1 MIRIGFATLAATF
14 IVGCAGIESES
25 AFAAPQTDIAGV
37 TSAAPPAR
45 APATALMYELMAGEI
60 AGHYGDLEGSVT
72 HYLKALRLSDDPRV
86 AERAASIALYAE
98 DQGNAL
104 EAAERWVKLAP
115 ADPEAHQTLGVLH
128 VRNGQPEAAMPHLE
142 YLIEHA
148 PGPPG
153 NGFMLI
159 GASLSQEEN
168 TDAALAT
175 MRMLVGRHANEP
187 LAHYTYAN
195 LALGAAH
202 YEDAASAAE
211 RALAIDSDLTEA
223 RVVRARALLASGK
236 TGEAAVGMREAV
248 QAAPEKDD
256 LRLAYAKMLVQIE
269 RFDEARAQFGILLE
283 KRPQDPEL
291 LYTLGL
297 LDLQDRNYAEAG
309 QYFQRLNSSGQR
321 ISEARY
327 YLGRVAQEQKRLDD
341 AIEWYGQV
349 EAGQYRIDAQAR
361 TAAIFGQRGNLD
373 QGRDYLHRARL
384 EESEPVNVVQL
395 YLAEG
400 QLLREAG
407 RYQAGMKLFGNAL
420 EQHPGNSDLL
430 YARALMAEE
439 IGRVDR
445 LEADLRAI
453 LRADPDN
460 ATALN
465 ALGFTLADHNERV
478 REALGYIERAYA
490 ARPDDPAVI
499 DSMGWVHFRLGNYGQ
514 AEQYLRRAFKLLPDS
529 EIAGHLSEL
538 MWTQGQKEEARSVL
552 REALAREPQHE
563 YLLELRDRY
572 AD

>member
-1 MIRIGFATLAATF
+1 MVRIGFATLAATF
-14 IVGCAGIESES
+14 IAGCAGIESDR
-25 AFAAPQTDIAGV
+25 ALAAPQTDIAGV
-37 TSAAPPAR
+37 TSVASSAR
-45 APATALMYELMAGEI
+45 APASDLMYELMAGEI
-60 AGHYGDLEGSVT
+60 AGHYGDLESSVT
-72 HYLKALRLSDDPRV
+72 HYLEALRLSDDPRV
-86 AERAASIALYAE
+86 AERAASIALYAQ
-98 DQGNAL
+98 DQANAL
-104 EAAERWVKLAP
+104 TAAERWVKLTP
-115 ADPEAHQTLGVLH
+115 ADPEARQTLGVLN
-128 VRNGQPEAAMPHLE
+128 VRDGKPAAAMPHLE

-153 NGFMLI
+153 NGFMLV
-159 GASLSQEEN
+159 GVTLAQEEN
-168 TDAALAT
+168 TDAALTA
-175 MRMLVGRHANEP
+175 MRMLVERHADEP
-187 LAHYTYAN
+187 LAHYAYAS
-195 LALGAAH
+195 LALSAGEH
-202 YEDAASAAE
+202 DAAAKAAE
-211 RALAIDSDLTEA
+211 QALELDPGLTEA
-223 RVVRARALLASGK
+223 RVVGARALLASGK
-236 TGEAAVGMREAV
+236 TEQAAGGMREAV
-248 QAAPEKDD
+248 QAAPGDDD

-269 RFDEARAQFGILLE
+269 RYDEARAQFGLLLD

-297 LDLQDRNYAEAG
+297 LDLQEQNYSHARE
-309 QYFQRLNSSGQR
+309 YFQRLNESGQR
-321 ISEARY
+321 VSEARY
-327 YLGRVAQEQKRLDD
+327 YLGRVAQEQKRFDE

-349 EAGQYRIDAQAR
+349 DAGQYRIDAQAR
-361 TAAIFGQRGNLD
+361 TAAIFGQRGNLAK
-373 QGRDYLHRARL
+373 GRDYLRRARVA
-384 EESEPVNVVQL
+384 ESEPVNVVQL

-420 EQHPGNSDLL
+420 EKHPSNSDLL
-430 YARALMAEE
+430 YARALLAEE
-439 IGRVDR
+439 IGRIDR

-499 DSMGWVHFRLGNYGQ
+499 DSMGWVHFRLGNYQQ
-514 AEQYLRRAFKLLPDS
+514 AEQHLRRAFELMPDS

-552 REALAREPQHE
+552 RDALAREPEHE

-572 AD
+572 SD